1 MKFASDPFMYTEY
14 YAPRGRR
21 RLMEL
26 GNTITSQYLSPEDH
40 CIGILGEAGSGKSLI
55 VRGMFPGLQLTND
68 DEDVYTRPLP
78 LMDHFESGRFRDHT
92 YHMDVRFESA
102 FTQPYR
108 LAEAVRAAIDAGRRV
123 VIEHFDLL
131 YPALGRNAELL
142 VGIGEEIIVA
152 RPNIF
157 GPKPTDIAQKVLRS
171 IHYRRMVH
179 TAEDLVCHILDIDY
193 GIPTSTLVHGDVK
206 RGFLLEFE
214 EKPSF
219 SVEEVQKRAKEFID
233 AKLDVC
239 YLDEHH
245 IRIGDARIYCT
256 GPRIHLRNTGDI
268 QLFAMAPD
276 FVYDP
281 VRRGYMLVGVVAK
294 PERLDDLSD
303 INNF

>member
-40 CIGILGEAGSGKSLI
+40 CVGILGEAGSGKSLI

-131 YPALGRNAELL
+131 YPALGRNAEVL
-142 VGIGEEIIVA
+142 VV
-152 RPNIF
+152 F
-157 GPKPTDIAQKVLRS
+157 
-171 IHYRRMVH
+171 
-179 TAEDLVCHILDIDY
+179 
-193 GIPTSTLVHGDVK
+193 
-206 RGFLLEFE
+206 
-214 EKPSF
+214 
-219 SVEEVQKRAKEFID
+219 
-233 AKLDVC
+233 
-239 YLDEHH
+239 
-245 IRIGDARIYCT
+245 
-256 GPRIHLRNTGDI
+256 
-268 QLFAMAPD
+268 
-276 FVYDP
+276 
-281 VRRGYMLVGVVAK
+281 
-294 PERLDDLSD
+294 
-303 INNF
+303 